1 MENNNKSIETKF
13 YNLEV
18 EILATLKGLKRY
30 QEKAPKEWEQLNTYK
45 EATTKIELLT
55 ILSKLL

>member
-1 MENNNKSIETKF
+1 MENKNKSIETKF
-13 YNLEV
+13 HDLEV
-18 EILATLKGLKRY
+18 EILSTLKGLKSY
-30 QEKAPKEWEQLNTYK
+30 QEKAPKEWEHLNTYK